1 MRAPRRYELDSS
13 ISKTLRSCE
22 APNVSDD
29 KNPWLSLNS
38 GDLSVEIDPL
48 GAQLS
53 TLRDHAGRDLL
64 WGGDPSVWAGRAPLL
79 FPIVG
84 ALAGGHYRLAGTTY
98 PLPRHGFAR
107 VKRFAVGTMSSSA
120 ATLRLNADAA
130 TLQVYPFEFELDVRF
145 ALDGATL
152 SITTTVRNLGDE
164 DMPASIGYH
173 PGFRWPLPFG
183 RPRSSHFI
191 EFAMEEPDPV
201 RRLNTAGLLTPE
213 RHPTPI
219 AHRRLMLGDALF
231 QDDVIIF
238 DRIRS
243 RHVTYGADEGP
254 RIRVSYPDAPY
265 LGIWSKPQA
274 PFICIEPWHG
284 VADPEGFTGDFKTK
298 PGVVTVAADAVLSAQ
313 LTVTL
318 LGS

>member
-1 MRAPRRYELDSS
+1 VTGEQTQWQS
-13 ISKTLRSCE
+13 
-22 APNVSDD
+22 
-29 KNPWLSLNS
+29 LSS
-38 GDLSVEIDPL
+38 GDLTAEVDPL

-53 TLRDHAGRDLL
+53 TLRDRAGRELL
-64 WGGDPSVWAGRAPLL
+64 WGGDPSVWTGRAPLL

-84 ALAGGHYRLAGTTY
+84 ALAGGHYRLGSATY
-98 PLPRHGFAR
+98 TLPRHGFAR
-107 VKRFAVGTMSSSA
+107 VKRFDVVDASSGT
-120 ATLRLNADAA
+120 ATFRLNADQA
-130 TLQVYPFEFELDVRF
+130 TLEVYPFRFELDVCF

-152 SITTTVRNLGDE
+152 SVTTSVRNLGD
-164 DMPASIGYH
+164 DGMPACIGYH

-191 EFAMEEPDPV
+191 EFALDEPDPV
-201 RRLNTAGLLTPE
+201 RRLNAAGLLTPE

-219 AHRRLMLGDALF
+219 SYRRLTLADALF

-238 DRIRS
+238 DQIRS

-265 LGIWSKPQA
+265 LGIWTKPQA

-284 VADPEGFTGDFKTK
+284 VADPEGFAGDFTAK
-298 PGVVTVAADAVLSAQ
+298 PGVFTVAAGAAMSTQ
-313 LTVTL
+313 MTVTL
-318 LGS
+318 VGS